1 MLQFN
6 LDFERSNTQPIVFV
20 GCLILTIT
28 LVVKPE
34 FLQISMLLS

>member
-1 MLQFN
+1 MQFN
-6 LDFERSNTQPIVFV
+6 LDFVRSNTQLIIFV
-20 GCLILTIT
+20 GCLILTIA